1 MWEESTDLG
10 EPNEHTKLYR
20 RSRTLRYQPALR
32 LYRRSRREEVRFY
45 RWAAAVPA
53 SGTVVRRRRSLLL
66 SGPAVHGA
74 ARRARHLRAGHL
86 PLFAMHPRPAILLS
100 TPRFW
105 RSLLYPALYAASI
118 MFFMNSLREAQKA
131 GAS

>member
-10 EPNEHTKLYR
+10 EPNEHTKLQR
-20 RSRTLRYQPALR
+20 RSLTLRYQPALR

-45 RWAAAVPA
+45 RCAAAVPA

-100 TPRFW
+100 TAGFW
-105 RSLLYPALYAASI
+105 RPLFCQELYNASLKS
-118 MFFMNSLREAQKA
+118 E
-131 GAS
+131 